1 MALYAKF
8 ADIMLR
14 SGNGATQPTSHDPS
28 SRGA

>member
-14 SGNGATQPTSHDPS
+14 SGSDAAQPVSLDVQPHQT
-28 SRGA
+28 